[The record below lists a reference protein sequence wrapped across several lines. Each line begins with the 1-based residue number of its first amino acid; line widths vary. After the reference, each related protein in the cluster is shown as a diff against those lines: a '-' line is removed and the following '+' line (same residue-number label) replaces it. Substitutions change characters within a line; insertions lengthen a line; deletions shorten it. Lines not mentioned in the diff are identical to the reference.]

1 MKTLTL
7 AMQAEHVT
15 NIATPKGKFGIV
27 LLEGERE
34 RERERETDRQTN
46 RQTERK
52 RKSPTVRVFSQLVHI
67 SKCIALRYCIF
78 NHPRFLSYL
87 AQLG

>member
-1 MKTLTL
+1 MMETVTL

-34 RERERETDRQTN
+34 RERETDRQTD